1 MYEITL
7 LFNVVPHLQCPLLP
21 LISLAGKLLIL
32 LWRVKC
38 SHCHAAQAADQ
49 AVQPLI
55 ARFKRL
61 QSSFYVNASLSVL
74 TSVYEGLSERVYGS
88 THVLCNNPL
97 YCTAFQS
104 SATLLQAG
112 PNMLLLHPFLMPWP
126 TLYAVHIPPPPRPPF
141 PPALSPCCPWP
152 CPFSFLPSPSCWA
165 CYPSWFFILLLI
177 FVIVGCKYN
186 PWLLA

>member
-1 MYEITL
+1 M
-7 LFNVVPHLQCPLLP
+7 
-21 LISLAGKLLIL
+21 
-32 LWRVKC
+32 KC

-88 THVLCNNPL
+88 THVLCNNPH
-97 YCTAFQS
+97 YCTAFQA

-112 PNMLLLHPFLMPWP
+112 PNMLLLLPFLMPWP
-126 TLYAVHIPPPPRPPF
+126 TLYAVHIPPPPPPLPSCSLSVLPLALPLLF
-141 PPALSPCCPWP
+141 PPLPPRAELVTLLGFLFCC
-152 CPFSFLPSPSCWA
+152 SSSSL
-165 CYPSWFFILLLI
+165 
-177 FVIVGCKYN
+177 
-186 PWLLA
+186 

>member
-1 MYEITL
+1 M
-7 LFNVVPHLQCPLLP
+7 
-21 LISLAGKLLIL
+21 
-32 LWRVKC
+32 KC

-88 THVLCNNPL
+88 THVLCNNPH
-97 YCTAFQS
+97 YCTAFQA

-112 PNMLLLHPFLMPWP
+112 PNMLLLLPFLMPWP
-126 TLYAVHIPPPPRPPF
+126 TLYAVHIPPPRPPF
-141 PPALSPCCPWP
+141 PPALSLCCPWP
-152 CPFSFLPSPSCWA
+152 CPFSFLPSPLVLS
-165 CYPSWFFILLLI
+165 LLPFLVFY
-177 FVIVGCKYN
+177 FVAHLRHCRM
-186 PWLLA
+186 